1 MVTTEQPPNREQMAR
16 MARRMRL
23 VNVPMR
29 LLLGLPFPT
38 PLSSRLM
45 LVTHTGRKTGR
56 RYRQPVSYVRDGE
69 PVPVRLR
76 GRQVMGRPDL
86 VRDPDE
92 ADRLLRRMFERSR
105 SVARFIPFMESDGT
119 IDRSKLETALRFG
132 FCVVRWRV
140 D

>member
-1 MVTTEQPPNREQMAR
+1 
-16 MARRMRL
+16 
-23 VNVPMR
+23 
-29 LLLGLPFPT
+29 
-38 PLSSRLM
+38 
-45 LVTHTGRKTGR
+45 
-56 RYRQPVSYVRDGE
+56 
-69 PVPVRLR
+69 
-76 GRQVMGRPDL
+76 MGRPDL